1 MLEHNKIVY
10 DEVIER
16 LKTSS
21 RVCIVQAT
29 GTGKGVIASYL
40 IEDYVNVL
48 VIAPTNAILEN
59 YRMNLGVNSEN
70 VIFYTYQG
78 ISMLLNNQIEELG
91 EKVSLIILD
100 EFHRIGAETWGR
112 KVEMLCDRAEAKGC
126 KTLGLSATPVR
137 YLDNERDMSEEF
149 FNGNVVNGL
158 NIVDAVVSGVL
169 PTFKYVVSYYGYE
182 KDLFEKIEKNKEK
195 LTMDIK
201 GIVSNLENN
210 YSIGKIIQKETK
222 ELSNNQKWIVF
233 FSKIEELEEFKD
245 KIYSWFNGKV
255 NIFILHS
262 NSNYS
267 GNMKVLKEFNN
278 SDKDINVLLSV
289 NMLNEGVHIK
299 DIDGIIMLRKTIS
312 PIVYLQ
318 QLGRAL
324 QIGGKSPII
333 FDFIGNLKRLG
344 KYKDFRLNI
353 IENINS
359 KLKISEQEVVRER
372 KIIIESYCEEVYN
385 VLEKIYNS
393 IGIYRE
399 WSTWELDILKKYYQI
414 GGSKSCINKGIKNR
428 TIGSIQNKAKEL
440 GLTYINSWSESD
452 LEKLRK
458 YYPIGAVKVC
468 QENGLNNHSARSI
481 YHMAFRLGITNR
493 EKWSSEEY
501 DILRKYYSVGGI
513 NLCLEKGLNR
523 TIPAISQMAK
533 SIGLKSPFYNE
544 DAKIWSNEE
553 LDILLKYYPIGGYK
567 LCQEKGIIEEPK
579 KIMQKAQTLGIKVE
593 EDKKGLYRDDRW
605 TEEEICILK
614 EYYPIGGYRLC
625 QEKGLGHKSK
635 ASIYGE
641 ANVLG
646 VKMFDNCKG
655 TYGKDVWTDEE
666 ISILKEYYP
675 ICGYRLCQKK
685 GLNKTW
691 NSTKYMVKKL
701 GIIVENEKLGRY
713 RSTDWTKEDLDI
725 LVKYYP
731 IGCYQ
736 LCQENGL
743 GHKSKSSIL
752 GKAHRLGLVV
762 NKENRKKGGINTW
775 TDEEVT
781 ILRENYVKLGKS
793 IVELLPNRTWNS
805 INEKAYQIGLK
816 TITHIY
822 SWSEEEINILR
833 ENFLELGKNI
843 IELLP
848 NRTWNSIRT
857 KALRLGIKVE

>member
-10 DEVIER
+10 EEVIER

-29 GTGKGVIASYL
+29 GTGKGVIASSL
-40 IEDYVNVL
+40 IEDYVKVL
-48 VIAPTNAILEN
+48 VVAPTNAILEN

-126 KTLGLSATPVR
+126 KTIGLSATPVR

-149 FNGNVVNGL
+149 FKGNVVNGL

-182 KDLFEKIEKNKEK
+182 KDLFKKLEERKEK
-195 LTMDIK
+195 VSNEIK
-201 GIVSNLENN
+201 QIVSNLENN
-210 YSIGKIIQKETK
+210 YSIGKIIQKETN

-262 NSNYS
+262 QSNYS

-299 DIDGIIMLRKTIS
+299 DIDGVIMLRKTIS

-324 QIGGKSPII
+324 QIGGKNPII

-344 KYKDFRLNI
+344 RYEDFRLNI
-353 IENINS
+353 IEEINS
-359 KLKISEQEVVRER
+359 KLNTGERECKSEK
-372 KIIIESYCEEVYN
+372 KIIIESYCEEVYD

-393 IGIYRE
+393 IGIYKE
-399 WSTWELDILKKYYQI
+399 WTLEEDSILKEYYLCGGSELCQEKGVNRTKSAIQRRAGLLRLTNSDSWSIIELDILKKYYVL
-414 GGSKSCINKGIKNR
+414 GGYNECVNKGLKNR
-428 TIGSIQNKAKEL
+428 SYSATIGMAIKL
-440 GLTYINSWSESD
+440 GLTNRGDWEDWELKI
-452 LEKLRK
+452 LEK
-458 YYPIGAVKVC
+458 YYPLGASKVC
-468 QENGLNNHSARSI
+468 QENGLQHRSERSI
-481 YHMAFRLGITNR
+481 YHKAHRLGIVS
-493 EKWSSEEY
+493 KKSWKSDEY
-501 DILRKYYSVGGI
+501 EILKKYYPIGGI
-513 NLCLEKGLNR
+513 NLCLEKGLKR
-523 TIPAISQMAK
+523 TIPSIYHMAK

-567 LCQEKGIIEEPK
+567 LCQEKGLIEESK
-579 KIMQKAQTLGIKVE
+579 KIMQKAKTLGIKVE
-593 EDKKGLYRDDRW
+593 NDKKGLYREDRW
-605 TEEEICILK
+605 SEEEIGILK

-625 QEKGLGHKSK
+625 QEKGLGYKSK
-635 ASIYGE
+635 SSISSRAY
-641 ANVLG
+641 ALG
-646 VKMFDNCKG
+646 IKMFEVNRCR
-655 TYGKDVWTDEE
+655 YGKESWTDEE
-666 ISILKEYYP
+666 ISILK
-675 ICGYRLCQKK
+675 R
-685 GLNKTW
+685 
-691 NSTKYMVKKL
+691 
-701 GIIVENEKLGRY
+701 
-713 RSTDWTKEDLDI
+713 
-725 LVKYYP
+725 YYP
-731 IGCYQ
+731 IGGYR

-743 GHKSKSSIL
+743 GHKSKSSIM
-752 GKAHRLGLVV
+752 GKARRLGLIV
-762 NKENRKKGGINTW
+762 NKENRKK
-775 TDEEVT
+775 V
-781 ILRENYVKLGKS
+781 VKIFGMKM
-793 IVELLPNRTWNS
+793 
-805 INEKAYQIGLK
+805 K
-816 TITHIY
+816 
-822 SWSEEEINILR
+822 
-833 ENFLELGKNI
+833 
-843 IELLP
+843 
-848 NRTWNSIRT
+848 
-857 KALRLGIKVE
+857 